1 MNAVII
7 YDDFACAAKAKVM
20 LERAAHRADVASL
33 WTVRPWR
40 LDMLMPSL
48 SADAALTDAAEAHL
62 VVLVL
67 RHSLSLPAWVP
78 DWLDRWAKRREVLDA
93 ALAVWDGGNGD
104 TLSAYVAP
112 ELSRLAGRHGL
123 TFIFRDA
130 GPDEDES
137 ATSAAIPQ
145 EREVIATRRCCHPGA
160 GAAPPILGGAMNE
173 QAAHRCNIE
182 GLRIRF

>member
-20 LERAAHRADVASL
+20 LERVAHRADAALL
-33 WTVRPWR
+33 WTVKPWR

-48 SADAALTDAAEAHL
+48 QADAALTDATDAHL

-67 RHSLSLPAWVP
+67 RHPLSLPAWVT

-93 ALAVWDGGNGD
+93 ALAVWDGGNGE
-104 TLSAYVAP
+104 TLSASAAP

-123 TFIFRDA
+123 AFIFHEA
-130 GPDEDES
+130 GPNEDES
-137 ATSAAIPQ
+137 ATSAVSPHEQ
-145 EREVIATRRCCHPGA
+145 HTLL
-160 GAAPPILGGAMNE
+160 PPSAK
-173 QAAHRCNIE
+173 
-182 GLRIRF
+182 